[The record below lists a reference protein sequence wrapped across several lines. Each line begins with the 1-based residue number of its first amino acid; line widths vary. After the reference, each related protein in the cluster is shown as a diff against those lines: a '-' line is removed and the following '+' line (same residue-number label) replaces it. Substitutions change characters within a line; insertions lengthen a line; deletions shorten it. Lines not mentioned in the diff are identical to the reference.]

1 MSIQLAESETQILK
15 CFPIL
20 DLLQK
25 SINRKFYLRLSVFIC
40 GLYSIQLFMQEVYC
54 FNYDRISNKRIF

>member
-1 MSIQLAESETQILK
+1 MR
-15 CFPIL
+15 L

-40 GLYSIQLFMQEVYC
+40 GLYSIQLFMQEVYSIA
-54 FNYDRISNKRIF
+54 DI

>member
-1 MSIQLAESETQILK
+1 MQLLIVN
-15 CFPIL
+15 CL

-54 FNYDRISNKRIF
+54 KSFIALTID